1 MTWVRWFRV
10 DALASSRQECSGR
23 LRTALSQGT
32 TRIASVLVA
41 LLVVAT
47 ITACGQTLS
56 ASGAQTQVQAYATP
70 PRATATPAVSA
81 TPTVDSGA
89 PEWIPLTSSAPA
101 AVLAA
106 IKQSTLFNLN
116 CPPGGDCQQDLTHLG
131 TPTLVTE
138 LRTPTTTRATDFYI
152 MPILDAAGDVTA
164 VAAAELNAAHTA
176 LQVAGISGNGPRWPN
191 LVTAAGAIA
200 VVQAQHHTGLRS
212 GTHPHLVWMPF
223 DTSALE
229 TGRIVWSAGGK
240 GPQDPVWLV
249 PGTDGN
255 DHVVGTD
262 GRAYYLRQIP
272 LSQAQP

>member
-1 MTWVRWFRV
+1 
-10 DALASSRQECSGR
+10 
-23 LRTALSQGT
+23 
-32 TRIASVLVA
+32 VLVA